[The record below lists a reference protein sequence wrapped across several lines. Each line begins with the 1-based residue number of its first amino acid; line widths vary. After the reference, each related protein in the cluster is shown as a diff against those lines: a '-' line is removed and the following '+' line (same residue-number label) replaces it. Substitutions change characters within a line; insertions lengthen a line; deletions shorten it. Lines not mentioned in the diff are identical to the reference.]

1 MPTHAEIDAAA
12 CRLREEC
19 NVAIEHG
26 FPTWSRFAID
36 QMVDVIMEDR
46 APDWSWMKRGTV
58 NNVPAIVLTS
68 YNGPVA
74 GLNLENAC
82 GYR

>member
-1 MPTHAEIDAAA
+1 MLTHAEIDGAAA
-12 CRLREEC
+12 RLQKEC
-19 NVAIEHG
+19 NAAIEQG
-26 FPTWSRFAID
+26 FPTWSRFAVD
-36 QMVDVIMEDR
+36 QMVDAIMQDL

-74 GLNLENAC
+74 GLNLENAR
-82 GYR
+82 G